1 MCVVCVLHAG
11 DRVLFRYTSA
21 YAHACLHSSV
31 MHCMYTLVT
40 HVVGCSMFPSLP
52 VSRAARAKLQ
62 RLEKENHQLEK
73 TVATLRHAQAKAEE
87 LEKANKRLNGAA
99 HDSRREIIKLKGV
112 GTVNRM
118 HTCTYARTYV
128 ARTVSTNVH
137 TGRLVYQVR
146 LDIYVRK
153 CGNPAV

>member
-1 MCVVCVLHAG
+1 MLCVSKCVWCVFCMLGIESCFVTQVH
-11 DRVLFRYTSA
+11 
-21 YAHACLHSSV
+21 
-31 MHCMYTLVT
+31 MHMHVYIAQSCIVRTHLLRMWLV
-40 HVVGCSMFPSLP
+40 VQCSPSLP

-112 GTVNRM
+112 GTVW
-118 HTCTYARTYV
+118 A
-128 ARTVSTNVH
+128 
-137 TGRLVYQVR
+137 
-146 LDIYVRK
+146 
-153 CGNPAV
+153 